1 MALVLTLG
9 VAVVAGLIIQQ
20 LAKATRKPKLHMPYL
35 DFKNGDNSMQHYF
48 DDSKSILE
56 RGYQQYLKKGLPFSM
71 FNCMDVSKPMAVLPI
86 KYLEEVR
93 NASSTKLDF
102 ATLLNKVR
110 CTLHCCMVPLK
121 VRLYSSLL
129 PRILGGL

>member
-1 MALVLTLG
+1 METALILTLG
-9 VAVVAGLIIQQ
+9 IAVAAGLIIQQ
-20 LAKATRKPKLHMPYL
+20 WAKTTKRPKLNMPYL

-56 RGYQQYLKKGLPFSM
+56 RGYEQYLKKGLPFSM

-86 KYLEEVR
+86 KYLEELR

-102 ATLLNKVR
+102 ATLLNKVY
-110 CTLHCCMVPLK
+110 CMFPCLK
-121 VRLYSSLL
+121 VRSRNRYV
-129 PRILGGL
+129 